1 MTTGL
6 QTEAKPRRPGRLIA
20 VLAATA
26 LAGSTAFLTWWT
38 TTLMGLPD
46 VGDPFDV
53 AAFERPIPDESNA
66 FVLYKQAAATL
77 PKDPPNL
84 TSEWNTAGP
93 AERQWLEASREALET
108 WRRGT
113 ERPDALYIPPGAL
126 TFEVKLDLAQ
136 KLRSFT
142 RLALLQGSK
151 KEADGDVEGALE
163 WYLAILRSSRHS
175 GKRGTFI
182 ERLIGI
188 AMHSMASTQLM
199 RWAADP
205 RVEARMLRKAIDVA
219 YATEAVTPPTSDG
232 LKTEY
237 LSFLHSLDDP
247 ELMLRIHDSFTTPT
261 PNGGSVTHYGQGGW
275 KSSLTRVKRRALN
288 EPERSRRVIRLI
300 FANWLA
306 YCDRPPN
313 QRPPRVVPNPAISL
327 TAHAKVLLADLYVVD
342 ATAPAPAR
350 VFPPEKI
357 AAWYGT
363 TMDAEMALP
372 NFAGVERAV
381 ARERSVQGNL
391 LVTLANELHKR
402 EHGKYPERLE
412 ELVGP
417 YLKVLPGGYFS
428 AK

>member
-6 QTEAKPRRPGRLIA
+6 ETEAKPRRPGRLIA
-20 VLAATA
+20 VLAALA

-66 FVLYKQAAATL
+66 FVLYKQAVAIL
-77 PKDPPNL
+77 PKEPPNL
-84 TSEWNTAGP
+84 TSDWDTAGP
-93 AERQWLEASREALET
+93 AERQWLESSREALET

-113 ERPDALYIPPGAL
+113 DRPDALDVSSVGA
-126 TFEVKLDLAQ
+126 TFETKLEAAPQ
-136 KLRSFT
+136 LRNFA
-142 RLALLQGSK
+142 RLALLHGSK
-151 KEADGDVEGALE
+151 READGDVKGALE
-163 WYLAILRSSRHS
+163 WYLAILRSSRHC
-175 GKRGTFI
+175 GRRGFFI

-188 AMHSMASTQLM
+188 AMHSMATTRLI

-205 RVEARMLRKAIDVA
+205 RVDAGMLRRALEAA
-219 YATEAVTPPTSDG
+219 YATEAATPPTSDG
-232 LKTEY
+232 VKTEY

-247 ELMLRIHDSFTTPT
+247 ELMLRVHEWNANPT
-261 PNGGSVTHYGQGGW
+261 PAGGSATQYGSGGW
-275 KSSLTRVKRRALN
+275 KSSLTRVKRRTLN
-288 EPERSRRVIRLI
+288 EPERSRRVVRLV

-306 YCDRPPN
+306 YCDRPPS
-313 QRPPRVVPNPAISL
+313 QRPPRVVPDPRITGNG
-327 TAHAKVLLADLYVVD
+327 HARALLSDLYVVD

-350 VFPPEKI
+350 ALPPEKV
-357 AAWYGT
+357 ASWFGST
-363 TMDAEMALP
+363 VDAQMAMP
-372 NFAGVERAV
+372 AFVNVERAV

-391 LVTLANELHKR
+391 VVTLANELHKR
-402 EHGKYPERLE
+402 DHGKYPERVE

-417 YLKVLPGGYFS
+417 YLKVLPEGHAS

>member
-6 QTEAKPRRPGRLIA
+6 QTEAKPRRPGRL
-20 VLAATA
+20 VVGLAALA

-53 AAFERPIPDESNA
+53 AAFERPILDDSNA

-77 PKDPPNL
+77 PKEPPNL
-84 TSEWNTAGP
+84 TGDWNTAGP
-93 AERQWLEASREALET
+93 AERQWLESSRDALET

-126 TFEVKLDLAQ
+126 TFEVMLDVTQ
-136 KLRSFT
+136 KLRFFT
-142 RLALLQGSK
+142 KLALLQGSK
-151 KEADGDVEGALE
+151 KEADNDVQGALE

-182 ERLIGI
+182 ERLVGI
-188 AMHSMASTQLM
+188 AMHNMAGTRLI

-205 RVEARMLRKAIDVA
+205 RVDAGMLRRALDA
-219 YATEAVTPPTSDG
+219 AHATEAATPPTSDG

-247 ELMLRIHDSFTTPT
+247 ELMIRIHESLSSPT
-261 PNGGSVTHYGQGGW
+261 PAGGSVTHYGSGGW

-288 EPERSRRVIRLI
+288 EPERSRRVVRLV

-306 YCDRPPN
+306 YCDRLPS
-313 QRPPRVVPNPAISL
+313 QRPPRVVPDPRMTGNS
-327 TAHAKVLLADLYVVD
+327 HARALLSDLYVVD
-342 ATAPAPAR
+342 ATAPASAR
-350 VFPPEKI
+350 ALPPEKVALWFGSTVDAQI
-357 AAWYGT
+357 AMPA
-363 TMDAEMALP
+363 
-372 NFAGVERAV
+372 FVSVERAV
-381 ARERSVQGNL
+381 ARERSAQGNL
-391 LVTLANELHKR
+391 LVALANELHKR
-402 EHGKYPERLE
+402 EHGKYPERVE

-417 YLKVLPGGYFS
+417 YLKVLPEGHAS